1 MLFRKYKPGYPL
13 SQLVDDLWIYDGYT
27 ARHQRERIV
36 PSGTFEMV
44 FNLRDDE
51 LRIYDPTHPEQCRR
65 FTGSVVSGPYSTCFM
80 SDTLE
85 EASIMGVHFR
95 PGGALPFLGRPAG
108 ELGDTHVDLQ
118 AIWGRVAGELREQ
131 LCAARTAP
139 QRFRL
144 LERLLKRL
152 LAGRLAGRP
161 THHGAVDIALRLI
174 MTTRGRM
181 RVRDIAKAVDL
192 SERRLT
198 DIFRNEVGLTPK
210 VFNRIQR
217 FQAALA
223 LARETPRPAWAELA
237 IACGYF
243 DQSHL
248 IQDFVQFSGCT
259 PADYVRQQNVLD
271 GAGLHT
277 KRNHLPVV

>member
-1 MLFRKYKPGYPL
+1 MLFRTHKPAYPL
-13 SQLVDDLWIYDGYT
+13 SQLVDDFWIYDGYT
-27 ARHQRERIV
+27 ATHRRERIL

-51 LRIYDPTHPEQCRR
+51 LRIYDPAHPERCRR
-65 FTGSVVSGPYSTCFM
+65 FAGSVVSGSYSTCFM

-95 PGGALPFLGRPAG
+95 PGGAMPFLGRPAG
-108 ELGDTHVDLQ
+108 ELGDTHIDLQ
-118 AIWGRVAGELREQ
+118 AMWGLVAGELREQ
-131 LCAARTAP
+131 LCAARTPP

-144 LERLLKRL
+144 LERF
-152 LAGRLAGRP
+152 LARRLADRP
-161 THHGAVDIALRLI
+161 THHSAVGIALHQI

-181 RVRDIAKAVDL
+181 RVRNIAKAVDL
-192 SERRLT
+192 SERRLSE
-198 DIFRNEVGLTPK
+198 IFLNEVGLAPK
-210 VFNRIQR
+210 VFSRIQR

-223 LARETPRPAWAELA
+223 LAGETPRPDWAELA
-237 IACGYF
+237 VACGYF

-248 IQDFVQFSGCT
+248 IRDFVQFSRCT
-259 PADYVRQQNVLD
+259 PTDYVRQQAILN
-271 GAGLHT
+271 GAGMHT